1 MQAET
6 GIEAG
11 ASIPDR
17 GHSQETF
24 TGRRLAAQFHSGLNT
39 DDSEL

>member
-11 ASIPDR
+11 EGIPDR
-17 GHSQETF
+17 GHYQETF
-24 TGRRLAAQFHSGLNT
+24 TGRRLAAPFHSGPNT